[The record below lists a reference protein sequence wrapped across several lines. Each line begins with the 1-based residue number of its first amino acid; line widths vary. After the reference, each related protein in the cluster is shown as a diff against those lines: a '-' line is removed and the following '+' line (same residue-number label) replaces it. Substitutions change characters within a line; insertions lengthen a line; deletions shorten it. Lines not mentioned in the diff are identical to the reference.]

1 MITTT
6 LNVPAVDRTVTSK
19 DNQPANGIKLPK
31 LTEEQMTAI
40 AKAQDALVDKLGAI
54 VTDDVNEIIVTI
66 ENARKDA
73 AAGPFKLL
81 KWFMENVDEETLAMF
96 PTPGSDVGDNP
107 DKYSEPYFRDGKRKW
122 KATSFYL
129 KFFLQR
135 FPAGKAIA
143 QSLAHIEIAK
153 DENAN
158 PNAIPENIRNMNPV
172 QLDALRQDLLQ
183 QQNKGVKAIR
193 DAIALDKQL
202 KAVNDLPEVGVEP
215 IIDPDTGEVARI
227 AKPIK
232 VWNLKAPDNQWNLYS
247 INGFMAFDP
256 AKALELGGTF
266 DALKLTAKRA
276 RQEDQDNGESNDK
289 PQPVNTNSTMVARIN
304 DIAEYIAN
312 KLMADRKREAYALFL
327 KNEVAGPDGDELIYN
342 LNEIKMFV
350 DSVLNIPQVQS
361 RLEIVQR
368 KKDQEA
374 S

>member
-6 LNVPAVDRTVTSK
+6 ANVPAVDRTVTSK
-19 DNQPANGIKLPK
+19 DNQPDNGIKLPK
-31 LTEEQMTAI
+31 LTEEQMAAI

-54 VTDDVNEIIVTI
+54 VTDDVNDIIVTI

-129 KFFLQR
+129 KLFLQR

-143 QSLAHIEIAK
+143 QSLAHIALAK

-158 PNAIPENIRNMNPV
+158 QNAIPENIRNLNPI
-172 QLDALRQDLLQ
+172 QLEALREDLMQ

-202 KAVNDLPEVGVEP
+202 KAVNDLPEVAVEP
-215 IIDPDTGEVARI
+215 IIDPDSGEVARI

-232 VWNLKAPDNQWNLYS
+232 VWNVKSPENQWNLYS

-256 AKALELGGTF
+256 AKASELGGTF
-266 DALKLTAKRA
+266 DALKLTAKRV
-276 RQEDQDNGESNDK
+276 REEDQDNGGSNDK

-327 KNEVAGPDGDELIYN
+327 KNEVAGPNGDDLIYN

-374 S
+374 A